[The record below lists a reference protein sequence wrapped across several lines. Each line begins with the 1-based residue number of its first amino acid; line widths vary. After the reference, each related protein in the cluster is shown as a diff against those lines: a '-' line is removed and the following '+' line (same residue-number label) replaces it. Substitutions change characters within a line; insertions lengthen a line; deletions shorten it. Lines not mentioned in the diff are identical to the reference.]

1 MKYVIWLTMLIPDC
15 FEKCSIVPKGIIH
28 IGAHFCEERE
38 IYEKAGCDDKKVVW
52 IEGNPHV
59 CHLVSQK
66 FPTVQVYNGLISDK
80 EHDVDFIIT
89 NNGQSS
95 SFLELKEHK
104 IQHPEVY
111 EVGRIKLRTTTLPE
125 LLSQNSI
132 DVTKY
137 DCLMM
142 DIQGA
147 ELHALRGMKDI
158 LSGFRLVYLEVNT
171 KEIYAECGQLSDI
184 VDFLQPYGFV
194 MKDINMTHYGW
205 GDAVFVRRS

>member
-1 MKYVIWLTMLIPDC
+1 MKYVLWLTMLIPDC
-15 FEKCSIVPKGIIH
+15 FEKFSIVPKGIIH

-38 IYEKAGCDDKKVVW
+38 IYEKAGCDDTKVVW

-59 CHLVSQK
+59 CQLVSQK

-80 EHDVDFIIT
+80 EHDVDFIVT

-104 IQHPEVY
+104 IQHPDVY
-111 EVGRIKLRTTTLPE
+111 EVGRIQLRTTTLPE
-125 LLSQNSI
+125 LLSRHSI

-171 KEIYAECGQLSDI
+171 KEIYAGCGQLSDI

-194 MKDINMTHYGW
+194 MKDINMTHSGW
-205 GDAVFVRRS
+205 GDAVFVRHS

>member
-1 MKYVIWLTMLIPDC
+1 MIRKLC
-15 FEKCSIVPKGIIH
+15 GS
-28 IGAHFCEERE
+28 
-38 IYEKAGCDDKKVVW
+38 KVT
-52 IEGNPHV
+52 PHV
-59 CHLVSQK
+59 CQLVSQK
-66 FPTVQVYNGLISDK
+66 FPTVQLYNGLISDK
-80 EHDVDFIIT
+80 EHDVDFIVT

-104 IQHPEVY
+104 IQHPDVY
-111 EVGRIKLRTTTLPE
+111 EVGRIQLRTTTLPE
-125 LLSQNSI
+125 LLSRHSI

-171 KEIYAECGQLSDI
+171 KEIYAGCGQLSDI

-205 GDAVFVRRS
+205 GDAVFVRHS